1 MKNLI
6 NIFALCILL
15 GCTNQEAQKENKQI
29 SIQIEQQLKQI
40 NFTTLDLAKVSS
52 KDWSRVCYIPPYAL
66 NKYAKKRLG
75 FDWSIEE
82 NTDISTNDGISLL
95 VFVKNDEVVEFV
107 QHPRNKG
114 DFGFTCLSRQSA
126 KFAISKTGEWIT
138 FVQTNS

>member
-1 MKNLI
+1 MLHSPPTHLI
-6 NIFALCILL
+6 N
-15 GCTNQEAQKENKQI
+15 TQK
-29 SIQIEQQLKQI
+29 
-40 NFTTLDLAKVSS
+40 
-52 KDWSRVCYIPPYAL
+52 KDWVSTGVQI
-66 NKYAKKRLG
+66 
-75 FDWSIEE
+75 E